1 MWLAWLPDI
10 IASTST
16 HYASSPQPCLVGHTR
31 LTVSINQSISS
42 SVCIIPSLICTPAL
56 IVPTSTCLAVT
67 PISGVPVAQTRCQPP
82 SRALTVPLSSRTGGR
97 SDAHIF
103 EVSASRLEWLSCCL
117 HFSRSVDSLILKAN
131 ANDISGP
138 EDRSRRDSVRW

>member
-1 MWLAWLPDI
+1 MRLAWLPDI

-16 HYASSPQPCLVGHTR
+16 HSASSTQPSLVGHTR
-31 LTVSINQSISS
+31 LTATINQSISS
-42 SVCIIPSLICTPAL
+42 SVCIIPSLICNPTL

-67 PISGVPVAQTRCQPP
+67 PISGVPAAQTRCQPL
-82 SRALTVPLSSRTGGR
+82 SRALRVLLSSRTGAR

-103 EVSASRLEWLSCCL
+103 EVSASRLEWLSCYL
-117 HFSRSVDSLILKAN
+117 HFSRSVDSPVLKAN

-138 EDRSRRDSVRW
+138 EDRSRRDSVRR